1 MTTGK
6 RPDDSGRKTSARSLA
21 PSRIGISRSFST
33 TRSNRGCDALSPV
46 FDCFAKGT
54 AGEPLLDLD
63 PRLAQKVAPR
73 ARFLLH
79 QLLELRGRSRE
90 RDLEHLLGQALFHL
104 RVRQD
109 RGD

>member
-21 PSRIGISRSFST
+21 PSRIGTSRSFST

-46 FDCFAKGT
+46 FDGFAKGPQ
-54 AGEPLLDLD
+54 GELLLDLD
-63 PRLAQKVAPR
+63 SRLAQKIAPR
-73 ARFLLH
+73 VRFLLH
-79 QLLELRGRSRE
+79 QLLELRRRGRE
-90 RDLEHLLGQALFHL
+90 RDVEHLRGEALFHL

-109 RGD
+109 